1 MQATKVAEPSC
12 LVRWRTV
19 RMWLWIALRRYST
32 GCETIEIFRPDA
44 SSGAGGTPPLG
55 TPPGLPPCLSHGA
68 YAFSKFD
75 GNGLHYK
82 DSVKSYST
90 VEPAIDYTSSSLL
103 MFARRAAGA
112 PSSTISVLSRREQVS
127 IK

>member
-1 MQATKVAEPSC
+1 MAYREDVAVDRPAPIFDGMRNDRNFQTWC
-12 LVRWRTV
+12 
-19 RMWLWIALRRYST
+19 
-32 GCETIEIFRPDA
+32 IEW
-44 SSGAGGTPPLG
+44 AGGTPPLG